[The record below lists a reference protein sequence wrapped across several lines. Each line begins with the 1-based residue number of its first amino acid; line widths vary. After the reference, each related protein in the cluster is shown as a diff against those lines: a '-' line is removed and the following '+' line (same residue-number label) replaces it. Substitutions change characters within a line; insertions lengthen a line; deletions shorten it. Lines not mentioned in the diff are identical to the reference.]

1 MDSVIE
7 RLWREHQGDPAD
19 LITRIGHDQ
28 DPFVKGQAAYRYE
41 RSATVLYGL
50 PLRPSEPHVAST
62 QWDAGALAALDA
74 ALAAGDRPAAF
85 FAFAVLAISLR
96 RARNFAALDEL
107 LDRCEMS
114 LGIIPLFAHY
124 RAMAENEKGYN
135 PEKAVAAAR
144 HAVDVLGDHAGA
156 HHTLALALLS
166 LVDRGAPGPAAQTSL
181 EAARSAVSVAL
192 RLDQENARFHL
203 TQAQVYRHLGRIDD
217 ARREVLVARQA
228 DRDADRDPIRQ
239 RLYDYELLLINAAS
253 ELDRRV
259 AEVEKRVED
268 RVQGVEVRSAEIAG
282 FITGVVALA
291 IGGAG
296 SAIQQKDPAAAVV
309 VLTAV
314 AILVFGG
321 ALVLGL
327 VLGRRR

>member
-1 MDSVIE
+1 VG
-7 RLWREHQGDPAD
+7 R
-19 LITRIGHDQ
+19 
-28 DPFVKGQAAYRYE
+28 
-41 RSATVLYGL
+41 RSTGL
-50 PLRPSEPHVAST
+50 VGRRP
-62 QWDAGALAALDA
+62 
-74 ALAAGDRPAAF
+74 AAGDLPAAF
-85 FAFAVLAISLR
+85 FAFAVLATSLR
-96 RARNFAALDEL
+96 RARNFVALDEL
-107 LDRCEMS
+107 LDRCEGN
-114 LGIIPLFAHY
+114 LGSIPLFAHY

-135 PEKAVAAAR
+135 PEKAVADAR
-144 HAVDVLGDHAGA
+144 RAVELLGDHAGA
-156 HHTLALALLS
+156 QHTLALAILAM
-166 LVDRGAPGPAAQTSL
+166 VDRGAPERAATASL
-181 EAARSAVSVAL
+181 EEARSAVSVAL

-203 TQAQVYRHLGRIDD
+203 TQAQVYRHLGQIDD

-253 ELDRRV
+253 EPDRRV

-268 RVQGVEVRSAEIAG
+268 RIQGVEVRSAEIAG

-296 SAIQQKDPAAAVV
+296 SAIQQKDPGAAVV

-314 AILVFGG
+314 AVLVFGG
-321 ALVLGL
+321 ALILGL